1 VPADDASNLWQS
13 INRLPPAP
21 GTYRVMLPSGQTAP
35 ASWLNGRWW
44 ERNQEINPVAWQ
56 RTGSSP
62 GWPATRTDPRENR
75 RPD

>member
-1 VPADDASNLWQS
+1 
-13 INRLPPAP
+13 
-21 GTYRVMLPSGQTAP
+21 MLPSGQTAP

-44 ERNQEINPVAWQ
+44 ERNQKINPVAWQ